1 MGQLTKDGE
10 TLIDLLA
17 CQRLQPFCAEALHG
31 ERSHHAAIEHRVLEN
46 VARDFALRRDVA
58 HEATGEAVAGTGGV
72 AHFFQRQRRS
82 SERMMTSSKLPVAE
96 KDSRAVL
103 AVFDHQG
110 LWPQLQYFSR
120 RARQA
125 VITRQHLGLGIIDE

>member
-31 ERSHHAAIEHRVLEN
+31 ERSHHPAIEHRVLEN

-58 HEATGEAVAGTGGV
+58 HEATGEAVARTGGV

-96 KDSRAVL
+96 EDSRAVL
-103 AVFDHQG
+103 GRLLSSASILASVS
-110 LWPQLQYFSR
+110 LISSTSTRFSISPR
-120 RARQA
+120 FARWSLIQ
-125 VITRQHLGLGIIDE
+125 